1 MAARVRGLAERARW
15 FGPAFVVTLGVGAGA
30 VLGPGVHMAR
40 FDVVLAAP
48 VRNDNALDG
57 SSDRLA
63 DLAGITAK
71 SVTGDLSGGAT
82 VSDVSLA
89 GQGRL
94 GWSVRQIN
102 EGGQWTYWFPR
113 PVLDVQV
120 TGHDEAE
127 VRRQVDEVVARI
139 RTDISD
145 REAAAG
151 VTEDNRVRTL
161 LAPPV
166 PEITYN
172 DGERTRAAAVLLVL
186 ALLLGAAADHLGRR
200 FGTAGVA
207 RALRRLREGAGAPL
221 TVPTGQGTPPA

>member
-1 MAARVRGLAERARW
+1 VTSPARGLAERARW
-15 FGPAFVVTLGVGAGA
+15 FGPVALLTLGVGAGA

-71 SVTGDLSGGAT
+71 SVSGDLDGAAT

-94 GWSVRQIN
+94 GWSVRQVN

-113 PVLDVQV
+113 PVLDVQIA
-120 TGHDEAE
+120 GHDEAA
-127 VRRQVDEVVARI
+127 VRRQVGEVVERI
-139 RTDISD
+139 RADIAA
-145 REAAAG
+145 REDAAG
-151 VTEDNRVRTL
+151 VAEDNRVRTL

-166 PEITYN
+166 PEVTYS
-172 DGERTRAAAVLLVL
+172 DGDRIRAAAVVLAL

-200 FGTAGVA
+200 FGVAGAV
-207 RALRRLREGAGAPL
+207 RQFRRLRAAVLMARVGP
-221 TVPTGQGTPPA
+221 GTPPA